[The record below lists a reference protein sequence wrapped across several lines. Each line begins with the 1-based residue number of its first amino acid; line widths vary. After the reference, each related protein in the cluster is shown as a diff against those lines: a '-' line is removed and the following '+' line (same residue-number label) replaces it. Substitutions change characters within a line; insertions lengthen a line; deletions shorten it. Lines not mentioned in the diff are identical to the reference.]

1 MMAETRYTNTEL
13 DLKSATA
20 FDALNR
26 ELGQRCNVL
35 HYTHCEDGRWYSIVE
50 SAHWDE
56 EERDRRA
63 AQDILAMIDAIR
75 ALSPIARAEFDACST
90 REFNIGFDCWD
101 TWSYVHALPSA
112 VVLAVADLG
121 CSLAVTLYPM
131 RNPDGTPKE

>member
-1 MMAETRYTNTEL
+1 MTRRHPR
-13 DLKSATA
+13 DTA
-20 FDALNR
+20 LRRWFLQTQGQPEPEGFYEDEKEVVAHHHTQPWWKVMCLTGVDYFSTLGYQPGIAAL
-26 ELGQRCNVL
+26 
-35 HYTHCEDGRWYSIVE
+35 
-50 SAHWDE
+50 
-56 EERDRRA
+56 A
-63 AQDILAMIDAIR
+63 AG